1 MADEICMVTKL
12 PNVTMVQTDC
22 TSLYEYNANLDKQLD
37 CLDGLIKDA
46 KTFNEAQWKAGT
58 TKHMD
63 VTWYTKSDESEY
75 TSHNMWKLLYI
86 MAVKHDAIILFD
98 FDVNT
103 DPKYILSSK
112 IRIFPIEYK
121 GKLIHCAELI

>member
-1 MADEICMVTKL
+1 MDIMVTKL
-12 PNVTMVQTDC
+12 PNVTMIQSDC
-22 TSLYEYNANLDKQLD
+22 TSLYEYDANLDKQLD

-46 KTFNEAQWKAGT
+46 KTFNESQWKAGT

-86 MAVKHDAIILFD
+86 MAVKHDVITLFD
-98 FDVNT
+98 FDENT

-121 GKLIHCAELI
+121 GKLIHCADLI